1 MTKSA
6 AASSGVVNTTSAA
19 GQMAGC
25 SIPTTVVVGAAV
37 VGATEVEAALV
48 VGAAVVVGGTV
59 VEGATVVLTAV
70 VDTLVALVDVVLSES
85 SLHAANRPPTA
96 STANTARNGE
106 VMQTVSRI

>member
-1 MTKSA
+1 
-6 AASSGVVNTTSAA
+6 
-19 GQMAGC
+19 MAGC
-25 SIPTTVVVGAAV
+25 PRLITVVVGATV
-37 VGATEVEAALV
+37 VGGSAVDV
-48 VGAAVVVGGTV
+48 VTSTVVVVAAVVVVASTV
-59 VEGATVVLTAV
+59 VGAV